1 MEKTKGA
8 EVLRKLRKIN
18 DITLRQVGIRLGI
31 SKQTVH
37 KYEQGIARP
46 SPEACD
52 ILDRMF
58 GLRRGT
64 FRRLFGREP
73 LRGEEDER
81 DRNEVVGGYDRF

>member
-64 FRRLFGREP
+64 FRKLFGRE
-73 LRGEEDER
+73 LRGEEDEG
-81 DRNEVVGGYDRF
+81 DRNEMVGCHDRF